1 MKGSSM
7 LVWPNKQALIL
18 KTHNPEKILNILPS
32 AKQFVLKGHPLVAVP
47 HRTAETITLRN
58 LGYDAPAPIRTY
70 YNWSGRYKPFHAQ
83 KEAAAFLST
92 HRRAFNLSELGT
104 GKSLASLWAYDYL
117 KSVGQMNKALVIS
130 PLSTLERTWA
140 DELFN
145 HFPHLTFAVLHGS
158 KSKRLKLLQQD
169 FDVYIINHDG
179 VGIIEPHIKKRT
191 DIDLV
196 IVDEVAQCARNASTT
211 RWKAIN
217 TVVNKHALPR
227 ACWAMSGTPTP
238 NAPTDAWAQC
248 KLVVPN
254 AVPPYFGRFK
264 GQVMKQ
270 LSQFQWVPKPEA
282 TEIVREVM
290 QPAVR
295 FTRDE
300 CLDLPP
306 IMFETRDVKLTTEQ
320 TKAYKEMVA
329 KLRTEA
335 DDGEITAVNE
345 AVKMGK
351 LVQIAC
357 GVVYANDG
365 SEVTIPSTPRIEETR
380 SIIEAAEGKV
390 IVFVPYVSSVK
401 MVAEELSKDFSVEVI
416 HGGVKKHDRD
426 RIFGAFQK
434 TKDPKVL
441 VAQPAAMSHGLTL
454 TAASTIVWYSCI
466 TSNETFEQAN
476 GRINRPGQKM
486 NNFIILLESTPVERR
501 IYNRLRKKQKMQGAL
516 LDEVKAHRDPLIA

>member
-1 MKGSSM
+1 M
-7 LVWPNKQALIL
+7 LIWPKKKALIL
-18 KTHNPEKILNILPS
+18 KTHSPDKILNIMPS
-32 AKQFVLKGHPLVAVP
+32 ARSFTVKGAPLIAVP
-47 HRTAETITLRN
+47 HRTLETQLLRN

-70 YNWSGRYKPFHAQ
+70 YQWPGRFKPFHAQ
-83 KEAAAFLST
+83 KEAAAFLSM

-117 KSVGQMNKALVIS
+117 RSMGQMNKCLVIS

-140 DELFN
+140 DELFH
-145 HFPHLTFAVLHGS
+145 HFPHLTYTVLYGS
-158 KSKRLKLLQQD
+158 KEKRIKLLKED

-179 VGIIEPHIKKRT
+179 VGIIEPHLVTRT

-211 RWKAIN
+211 RWKKIN
-217 TVVNKHALPR
+217 LVVNRHREPR
-227 ACWAMSGTPTP
+227 ACWGMSGTPTP

-248 KLVVPN
+248 RLIVPE
-254 AVPPYFGRFK
+254 AVPPYFNRFK
-264 GQVMKQ
+264 GTVMKQ
-270 LSQFQWVPKPEA
+270 LTQFKWEA
-282 TEIVREVM
+282 KAESTEIVRKIM
-290 QPAVR
+290 QPSVR

-306 IMFETRDVKLTTEQ
+306 LMYETRAVTLTPEQ
-320 TKAYKEMVA
+320 NKAYKEMVA

-335 DDGEITAVNE
+335 EHGEITAVNE

-351 LVQIAC
+351 LVQIGC

-365 SEVTIPSTPRIEETR
+365 SEVSIPATSRVA
-380 SIIEAAEGKV
+380 EARNIVASAEGKV

-401 MVAEELSKDFSVEVI
+401 MLAKELAKDFSVEII
-416 HGGVKKHDRD
+416 HGGVSKSERD
-426 RIFGAFQK
+426 RIFKSFQK
-434 TKDPKVL
+434 DKDPKVL
-441 VAQPAAMSHGLTL
+441 VAHPAAMSHGLTL

-466 TSNETFEQAN
+466 TSNEIFEQAN

-486 NNFIILLESTPVERR
+486 NNFIICLEGTPVEKR
-501 IYNRLRKKQKMQGAL
+501 IYERLRSKQKMQGAL
-516 LDEVKAHRDPLIA
+516 LDEVKLHRELLIA